1 MPFFTEST
9 AALCK
14 VYSDKFPLLQEK
26 LRKDSLKCKL
36 YCIFIIYFKL
46 LDSFILWL
54 RNIGDT
60 FANLIV

>member
-46 LDSFILWL
+46 LDSFIL
-54 RNIGDT
+54 
-60 FANLIV
+60 